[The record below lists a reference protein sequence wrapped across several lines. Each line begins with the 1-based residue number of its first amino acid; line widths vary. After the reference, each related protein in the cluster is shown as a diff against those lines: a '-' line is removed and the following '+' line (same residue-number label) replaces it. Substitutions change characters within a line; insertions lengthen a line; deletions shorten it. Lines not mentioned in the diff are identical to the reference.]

1 MILHGQTGQ
10 TKSIAATSL
19 MKGDTTTKK
28 NNKKTQNT
36 RILKIN
42 MSNISANYKCCKFSL
57 ANFKGDEIKI
67 AV

>member
-1 MILHGQTGQ
+1 MIFHGQTGQ

-19 MKGDTTTKK
+19 MKGDTTTK
-28 NNKKTQNT
+28 NNKKKQNT

-57 ANFKGDEIKI
+57 ANFKGEEIKI